1 MILAFFGSDG
11 NLGRADDEYMTIT
24 KPPPQGAC
32 ALAVNGG
39 LFFFCEGGVASPLN
53 VLSDSLRLRPLL
65 ACPPTPDPALALCNS
80 AASRPGEM

>member
-11 NLGRADDEYMTIT
+11 NLGRADDEYMIIT

-39 LFFFCEGGVASPLN
+39 LFFFCEGGVASPLDE
-53 VLSDSLRLRPLL
+53 L
-65 ACPPTPDPALALCNS
+65 
-80 AASRPGEM
+80 